1 MHAPRLAN
9 AGALGVLAL
18 ALAFPVG
25 LMVLNPTLMFERGW
39 EQYVGT
45 TFYIAA
51 VIMLAREMFRLRG
64 GDGAFA
70 SAPGWLAEP
79 ASTAARIDPED
90 ERPLAARLR
99 TLASEAGRGASRDE
113 LMEINRESSA
123 LDQEHAAGRLTLPRY
138 ILYLLPV
145 IGFIGTVR
153 GISEALANIGPVLKE
168 MKNLDGF
175 LANLTNVTSA
185 LQIAFDS
192 TLLALFLGAALMFAA
207 TVVNRRIEDHLAR
220 IDRWIVERALPALA
234 GRSITTAEA
243 IADALRPELDGLRRA
258 LNGAE
263 LASQVERFAT
273 SLDQLTP
280 AFAQFDRG
288 AGAIAGLE
296 GQMEAMVKGVR
307 DIEARMREAGAAFE
321 KSGQESQR
329 QLAHTLSSLKDA
341 LDLLQVSIEQSNALY
356 RSIVKRMFSERERSE
371 SADGFKVA

>member
-18 ALAFPVG
+18 ALAFPIG
-25 LMVLNPTLMFERGW
+25 LMVVNPTLMFERGW

-45 TFYIAA
+45 TFYLAA
-51 VIMLAREMFRLRG
+51 VIMLAREVFRLRG
-64 GDGAFA
+64 GEGAFA

-79 ASTAARIDPED
+79 SSTAARIDPED

-99 TLASEAGRGASRDE
+99 TLAAEAGRGASRDE

-175 LANLTNVTSA
+175 LANLTSVTSA

-207 TVVNRRIEDHLAR
+207 TVTNRRIEDHLAR

-280 AFAQFDRG
+280 AFARFDKG

-296 GQMEAMVKGVR
+296 GQLDAMVKGIGN
-307 DIEARMREAGAAFE
+307 IESRMREAGAAFE

-356 RSIVKRMFSERERSE
+356 RSIVKRMFAERGEA
-371 SADGFKVA
+371 ADGFKVA